1 MALFDEYFDASFDRQ
16 GSAFNQLFGTYV
28 GTLLKENKEQ
38 YARELKALDPSGELK
53 ILSDL
58 RKQRRSLMG
67 DLAGLSRGGDTF
79 TTSFR
84 EGGSDAAKEE
94 LRLQERNKTK
104 SDNYRTAVGATSAI
118 LGVAL
123 GQELKDLDE
132 NDSKFDDYVSLNI
145 ARLIKEA
152 QSVRG
157 ASASTRT
164 REGKH
169 GVADAVI
176 AFGEQNNFPKDKQDA
191 IKAAFTEDYKATDAD
206 RAVYED
212 PEKPTPRQKQLL
224 KEMKEGTRTR
234 GSRTRRGSGLPSD
247 SLSKS
252 IIAQIKLLDDQI
264 KAQEKRYRE
273 AKDEYLDLARNPGR
287 NFATAPLGSR
297 PSRLSRA
304 LDVYG
309 DFRSAAPQA
318 AERMLKESVDAG
330 ELTVSDRFAF
340 LAESKDSLGSAPI
353 DVILNRSKNI
363 ELIGSAPEGTR
374 LKSTDLDLIRGSL
387 EQMRDASNAP
397 IFGSQNLGEIKFP
410 NGSSLPFN
418 EYLDIVVDNFDKV
431 PSFVEKQGKEAIE
444 KYKTQNAR
452 IVSKQIVDWSKT
464 QDESKIKEAR
474 TKHNAG
480 KAVSD
485 SINRIQ
491 VAKQDF
497 DRTRD
502 RTVLNETIANEY
514 NQLNSTSSELRGDIG
529 NAFLKQVDEFMA
541 TPARQR
547 RVDLLSSDLND
558 LKTTADKLITMPST
572 ESEGAM

>member
-38 YARELKALDPSGELK
+38 YARELKALDPSGELE

-67 DLAGLSRGGDTF
+67 DLTGLSRGGDTF

-94 LRLQERNKTK
+94 LRLQERNKSK
-104 SDNYRTAVGATSAI
+104 LDNYGTALGATASVLAGLLVNEKSEI
-118 LGVAL
+118 GAL
-123 GQELKDLDE
+123 RDYDGTEAKLDE
-132 NDSKFDDYVSLNI
+132 LV
-145 ARLIKEA
+145 ARDVA
-152 QSVRG
+152 QIIDAAQTVRG
-157 ASASTRT
+157 ASAESRT

-169 GVADAVI
+169 GI
-176 AFGEQNNFPKDKQDA
+176 GDA
-191 IKAAFTEDYKATDAD
+191 IIDFAKQEGLPQKVQDLIEESLTEDFKPSDAD
-206 RAVYED
+206 RRIYED
-212 PEKPTPRQKQLL
+212 PESVTDRQRELL
-224 KEMKEGTRTR
+224 DAMDAGTRTR

-247 SLSKS
+247 SLSKN
-252 IIAQIKLLDDQI
+252 IIAQIKLLDSQI
-264 KAQEKRYRE
+264 EAQEKRYRD

-410 NGSSLPFN
+410 NGSSMPFN

-444 KYKTQNAR
+444 KYKAQNAR
-452 IVSKQIVDWSKT
+452 
-464 QDESKIKEAR
+464 
-474 TKHNAG
+474 
-480 KAVSD
+480 
-485 SINRIQ
+485 
-491 VAKQDF
+491 
-497 DRTRD
+497 DRKS
-502 RTVLNETIANEY
+502 V
-514 NQLNSTSSELRGDIG
+514 
-529 NAFLKQVDEFMA
+529 V
-541 TPARQR
+541 
-547 RVDLLSSDLND
+547 
-558 LKTTADKLITMPST
+558 
-572 ESEGAM
+572 